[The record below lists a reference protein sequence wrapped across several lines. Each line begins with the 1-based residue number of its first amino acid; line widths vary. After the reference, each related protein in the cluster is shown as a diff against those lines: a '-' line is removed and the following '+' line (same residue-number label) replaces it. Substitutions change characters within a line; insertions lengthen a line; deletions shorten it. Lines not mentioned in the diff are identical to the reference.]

1 MLSVKQAIIRQEKL
15 LGETYFP
22 PYCLTALNQRFQP
35 GDHCLISLL
44 RKMYGRAGGWEMPD
58 KDTVILTR
66 VITSD
71 GWYAFGATVTVVLHR
86 SGEVNFR
93 CEVKNSSIG
102 GRDHYDYRIAVL
114 ITTLSGKVIL
124 LRKSGLIDHRG
135 EDILHET
142 MSSPV
147 VAEFFEEFINSWI
160 DTVTDYSS
168 SIVSTIE
175 DGIQLVFSWILGLA
189 LIPTQFIGFIIFLGT
204 ELGSL
209 AVTGSF
215 ETGARIINGTL
226 WMMGPYGTFYA
237 IAGGA
242 VIAIGSN
249 QKELGEEEYNW
260 ANQLIFNNT
269 LPPRNSILL
278 TDTTGANHRGFT
290 FPMYGS
296 LITLNMGADGFADP
310 RKYLVNQTNPT
321 NGTMLKYG
329 EVLIH
334 ELVHAWQIYH
344 TTLSQ
349 TFIAGA
355 FANAVCEQFGVNPY
369 PYEWPPEK
377 PYDTYNLEQQ
387 AAIVSDWYNG
397 FFNGGEFDKL
407 NIDLINGANDPR
419 FKYIRD
425 VIQHP

>member
-1 MLSVKQAIIRQEKL
+1 MLSVKQAILRQEKL

-35 GDHCLISLL
+35 GDHCLTSLL
-44 RKMYGRAGGWEMPD
+44 HKMYGRAGGWEMPD
-58 KDTVILTR
+58 RDTVILTK

-71 GWYAFGATVTVVLHR
+71 GWYAFGAIIKVILHR
-86 SGEVNFR
+86 TGEVNFQ
-93 CEVKNSSIG
+93 CVVTNSSYF
-102 GRDHYDYRIAVL
+102 DHYEYSIVVL
-114 ITTLSGKVIL
+114 ITSLSGKVIL
-124 LRKSGLIDHRG
+124 LRKSGEIDHRG
-135 EDILHET
+135 SDTHNENIF
-142 MSSPV
+142 SPA

-160 DTVTDYSS
+160 DASKNYSS
-168 SIVSTIE
+168 SAVSTLE
-175 DGIQLVFSWILGLA
+175 NCLQLVFSWVLGLV
-189 LIPTQFIGFIIFLGT
+189 LIPDLVVGLVIFLST
-204 ELGSL
+204 ELFSL
-209 AVTGSF
+209 GATGSF
-215 ETGARIINGTL
+215 ETGARLINGTL
-226 WMMGPYGTFYA
+226 WMMGPYGTLYS

-249 QKELGEEEYNW
+249 HKQLGEDEYNW

-321 NGTMLKYG
+321 NGTLLKYG

-344 TTLSQ
+344 STLSQ
-349 TFIAGA
+349 TFIAEA
-355 FANAVCEQFGVNPY
+355 FADAASEEMGIDPY

-377 PYDTYNLEQQ
+377 PYDKYNLEQQ